1 MQRKERQS
9 REDERQRS
17 IIVSGM
23 PCSAEGELAAE
34 GIFIYYF
41 YELEQLKSILRDV
54 DKDIKHLVGE
64 DVNVMVAARR
74 CPTIRDNVV
83 KNRFFSKDTGTS
95 RPPFKACKSSRCLTC
110 PIYKSSGS
118 VMINSVVFNISNKF
132 NCKTDNCIYLAVCKF
147 CREKGCSDNAYVG
160 QTTQPL
166 HRRMNG
172 HRACFV
178 LVEAKLEK
186 SALSGGGGVTPLRA
200 PTPLCQNRVCLTRGV
215 SSGAYRGAQG
225 RSLKNTWKMF
235 VFNCMIHFV
244 TCIVTI
250 FPIMEL
256 LGYP

>member
-1 MQRKERQS
+1 MVKMSDVQEDFIFAIWCKEKTQTNLSSGKMSHAQVWRDMARKLSLEF
-9 REDERQRS
+9 S
-17 IIVSGM
+17 IDADTV
-23 PCSAEGELAAE
+23 
-34 GIFIYYF
+34 
-41 YELEQLKSILRDV
+41 V
-54 DKDIKHLVGE
+54 
-64 DVNVMVAARR
+64 
-74 CPTIRDNVV
+74 IRDNVV

-186 SALSGGGGVTPLRA
+186 SALSLHAFQKHPEAFSLSNFEVTI
-200 PTPLCQNRVCLTRGV
+200 LCQVGPLALDRQESFFIEKFRTNTRGLNRMV
-215 SSGAYRGAQG
+215 VR
-225 RSLKNTWKMF
+225 R
-235 VFNCMIHFV
+235 
-244 TCIVTI
+244 
-250 FPIMEL
+250 
-256 LGYP
+256 